1 MKPKNKFQQQIVEA
15 SSKLPKITQVQKNW
29 ALQNCLEHIA
39 RRTSKGV
46 ITCCECGHSWKGT
59 GYLVDTLTDCL
70 CPNCSTKLTVK
81 TTRQRIF
88 KQIEYFGIITV
99 CKGFQVL
106 RFFHISSYFKT
117 GEKAHYSICEV
128 VQRWIAPNGK
138 NTTIA
143 LLHSFSYYFDTWLF
157 SSSLEIRK
165 NKHEYNINP
174 SKVYPRQ
181 KLIPELKRSGYK
193 GDFYNI
199 SPFDLFYFLLTENKA
214 ETLIKAGQTEL
225 LRYFVYNS
233 NRNINDYWQ
242 SIRICIRNGYNV
254 TNETEWC
261 DYIDLL
267 RFFGKDLHNAKYTC
281 PADLNAEHDR
291 YVEKKREYIK
301 REDAEKAKRKALENE
316 NKFKELKAK
325 FFGIQFSDGLIHV
338 RVLESVME
346 IMQEGDTMHHCVFTN
361 NYHLRPDSLILSAYT
376 DEKKLE
382 TIEVSL
388 SKLKVTQCRG
398 LLNENTQYHNRILSL
413 VNRNIAL
420 IQKRLA
426 S

>member
-1 MKPKNKFQQQIVEA
+1 MKPKNKFQQQVVEA
-15 SSKLPKITQVQKNW
+15 SRKLPKITQLQKEW
-29 ALQNCLEHIA
+29 AYQNCIEHIG

-46 ITCCECGHSWKGT
+46 ITCCECGHSWQGA
-59 GYLVDTLTDCL
+59 GYLVATLSDCH

-88 KQIEYFGIITV
+88 KQTEYFGIITV

-106 RFFHISSYFKT
+106 RFFHLSSYFKT

-138 NTTIA
+138 NATIA
-143 LLHSFSYYFDTWLF
+143 MLHSFSCYYDAWLF

-165 NKHEYNINP
+165 NKHEHNIYP
-174 SKVYPRQ
+174 SNFYPLQ

-193 GDFYNI
+193 GDFYHI
-199 SPFDLFYFLLTENKA
+199 RPFDLFYALLTENKM
-214 ETLIKAGQTEL
+214 ETLLKAGQTGL
-225 LRYFVYNS
+225 LKHFIYSS

-242 SIRICIRNGYNV
+242 SIRICLRNGYSV
-254 TNETEWC
+254 TNATEWC
-261 DYIDLL
+261 DYLDLL
-267 RFFGKDLHNAKYTC
+267 HFFGKDLNNAKYVC
-281 PADLNAEHDR
+281 PANLKAEHDR

-316 NKFKELKAK
+316 SKYKELRAK
-325 FFGIQFSDGLIHV
+325 YFGIQFSDGLIHI
-338 RVLESVME
+338 RVLESVTE

-361 NYHLRPDSLILSAYT
+361 NYHLRPDSLILSASI
-376 DEKKLE
+376 DGNRIE

-388 SKLKVTQCRG
+388 SKLAVIQSRG
-398 LLNENTQYHNRILSL
+398 VCNKNTEYHEQIIKL
-413 VNRNIAL
+413 VGQNMPL

-426 S
+426 A